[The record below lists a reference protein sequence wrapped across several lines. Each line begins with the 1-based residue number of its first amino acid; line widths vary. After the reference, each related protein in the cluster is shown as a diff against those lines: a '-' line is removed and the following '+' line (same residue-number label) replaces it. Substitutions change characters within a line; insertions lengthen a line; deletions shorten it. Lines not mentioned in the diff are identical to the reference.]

1 MYAGVTRKYALTAF
15 KLYRDKLLKWG
26 KGELELS
33 KKEVV
38 EGLDRYIVA
47 VPVLGFYYGDNL
59 KLWRKEAEA
68 FNDTLYLSFTFAA
81 GIAWIAFIAAVCI
94 ITGDLLSFP
103 VLLIFG
109 RFIGFPFMLGHHE
122 AVAHM
127 SQTMITIL
135 VSGSIGLCGIGRWF
149 VTGTYN
155 VLSGFKL
162 YSPRV
167 VNKVHQPLKVVAFGF
182 VCYWLY
188 KFYPVATEYRAFSWI
203 EFTAYLFVVNATFFF
218 LYQSLDFHRNLRMQS
233 TMEKDPTVIRNALF
247 KYDIEFYR
255 YVIPKFRETYPD
267 MFEEVCHSWVEHW
280 KRGMPKNSEFRLHP
294 KNKLPL
300 FDVGGFNDK
309 PKEEKAM
316 IREKFKDAMNKGCD
330 YMIDVLSVADLE
342 LVFVEPLAGYVIDDS
357 LRGYSFYD
365 AYWFKL
371 DEDTYVRFK
380 GAYILNSEKEYMWW
394 ESLMAHSEIH
404 NRRSLE
410 FTMQRCASEDY
421 LKRRALYLLKEAQQN
436 AIYQRTRKAA
446 DEVINKAVELVFK
459 NRIVPPGIENKLK
472 ELKGKVEIPL
482 KLETQEQPEPESK
495 VKEDSKPLECGGSDE
510 LRKQWFEEFEKTS
523 KLFNL

>member
-1 MYAGVTRKYALTAF
+1 MYAGVTRKYALAAF

-38 EGLDRYIVA
+38 EGLDRYLVA
-47 VPVLGFYYGDNL
+47 VPILGFHYGGDI
-59 KLWRKEAEA
+59 KRWRKEAEA
-68 FNDTLYLSFTFAA
+68 FDPYFYITLTCAA
-81 GIAWIAFIAAVCI
+81 GIVWIVFIATVCI
-94 ITGDLLSFP
+94 LTGSFAAFP

-109 RFIGFPFMLGHHE
+109 RFIGFHFVLGTPEAHQLPMEVIYVLLASMLGF
-122 AVAHM
+122 
-127 SQTMITIL
+127 SW
-135 VSGSIGLCGIGRWF
+135 IGRWF
-149 VTGTYN
+149 VSGTYN

-167 VNKVHQPLKVVAFGF
+167 VSKFHEPLKLVAFGF
-182 VCYWLY
+182 VIYWCY
-188 KFYPVATEYRAFSWI
+188 KFYPIATEHRGFSWL
-203 EFTAYLFVVNATFFF
+203 EFTAYLFVINATFIFIHMAI
-218 LYQSLDFHRNLRMQS
+218 DFHANLRVQS
-233 TMEKDPTVIRNALF
+233 TMEQDPTVIRNALF

-280 KRGMPKNSEFRLHP
+280 RRGMPKGSEFRLHP

-300 FDVGGFNDK
+300 FDIGGFNDK
-309 PKEEKAM
+309 PKEERAM
-316 IREKFKDAMNKGCD
+316 IREKFKDAVNRGCD
-330 YMIDVLSVADLE
+330 YMLDVLSVSDLE
-342 LVFVEPLAGYVIDDS
+342 LVFIEPLAGYVIDDS

-371 DEDTYVRFK
+371 DDNTYIRFK
-380 GAYILNSEKEYMWW
+380 AAYIINSEKEYQWW
-394 ESLMAHSEIH
+394 ESALANSEIH
-404 NRRSLE
+404 SRRSLE
-410 FTMQRCASEDY
+410 FTMERCASEDY
-421 LKRRALYLLKEAQQN
+421 LKRRALYLLEEAQQD
-436 AIYQRTRKAA
+436 AIYRRSRKAA
-446 DEVINKAVELVFK
+446 DEVINRAVELVFK
-459 NRIVPPGIENKLK
+459 NRIVPPGLEHKIK

-482 KLETQEQPEPESK
+482 KLETQEQPEAETE
-495 VKEDSKPLECGGSDE
+495 VKKDDKPLKYRGSDE